1 MKNLWMG
8 LLVVVAITGLLFFAS
23 CGGPKEIET
32 APPESAE
39 QADVSDMDAQ
49 QEEELAKQRA
59 LEEAEI
65 MRQAKEAR
73 EMFLNEDVYF
83 DYDQS
88 VLTPE
93 AQDILRRKA
102 VWMQTTP
109 DVKAIVEG
117 HCDERGT
124 TEYNLALGDR
134 RAQSVKVFLEDLGI
148 DGTRMSTI
156 SYGEEQPIDPGNN
169 EEAWVKNRRAHFAID

>member
-1 MKNLWMG
+1 
-8 LLVVVAITGLLFFAS
+8 
-23 CGGPKEIET
+23 
-32 APPESAE
+32 
-39 QADVSDMDAQ
+39 
-49 QEEELAKQRA
+49 
-59 LEEAEI
+59 

-102 VWMQTTP
+102 VWMQATP